1 MSPMGAPPQPMGGSA
16 PPVAPDV
23 AAQQMPSMGQFAGQ
37 LGGGQ
42 QGGDPSMDFLISKMN
57 EIAASLTDVAK
68 VISQRKPALMPII
81 QKMAQAGSMIM
92 SEVQA
97 GQSAPGGQDAS
108 LAQPQASGEA
118 QMGLGQ

>member
-1 MSPMGAPPQPMGGSA
+1 MGAPPQPMGGAA
-16 PPVAPDV
+16 PPVDPNV

-37 LGGGQ
+37 MGGQ
-42 QGGDPSMDFLISKMN
+42 QGGDPAMDFLVSKMN

-92 SEVQA
+92 SEVQS
-97 GQSAPGGQDAS
+97 GQQQGGADSS
-108 LAQPQASGEA
+108 LAQPQAGGES

>member
-1 MSPMGAPPQPMGGSA
+1 MSPMGAPPQPMGGQA

-37 LGGGQ
+37 LGQ
-42 QGGDPSMDFLISKMN
+42 QGGDPAMEFLIGEMN
-57 EIAASLTDVAK
+57 KIAASLTEVAK
-68 VISQRKPALMPII
+68 VISERKPALMPII

-92 SEVQA
+92 SDVKA
-97 GQSAPGGQDAS
+97 GQQSPTGGGEAS
-108 LAQPQASGEA
+108 LAQPQAGGEA